1 MAPWR
6 FMETTRTRSKSM
18 NPAQSE
24 RHALCNLLLEV
35 GPDAP
40 TLCAGWTT
48 QDLAAHIIVR
58 ESRPDAAGGILIKP
72 LAAYGEKVRQGVAQ
86 RDWKSLVEAIRNGP
100 PRLSPMRL
108 SFLDR
113 LTNTVEFFVHLEDVR
128 RAQPNW
134 EPRPL
139 LDDLESQLRTSITQG
154 GRLFARKSPCGLIL
168 QIAQGSSIVAKKGEP
183 SVTVTGEVG
192 ELIMFVYGRQN
203 HARVDISGPDDLV
216 QAVRSTSFGV

>member
-1 MAPWR
+1 
-6 FMETTRTRSKSM
+6 M

-40 TLCAGWTT
+40 TLCEGWTT
-48 QDLAAHIIVR
+48 RDLAAHIIVR

-72 LAAYGEKVRQGVAQ
+72 LAAYGEKVRQRVTQ
-86 RDWKSLVEAIRNGP
+86 REWKSLVEAIRNGP

-113 LTNTVEFFVHLEDVR
+113 LTNTVEFFVHLEDVL

-134 EPRPL
+134 APRPL
-139 LDDLESQLRTSITQG
+139 LDGLESQLRTSITQG
-154 GRLFARKSPCGLIL
+154 AKLMARKSPCGLIL
-168 QIAQGSSIVAKKGEP
+168 QIAHSSSIVAKKGEP
-183 SVTVTGEVG
+183 AVTVTGEVG

-203 HARVDISGPDDLV
+203 HARVEITGPSDLI

>member
-1 MAPWR
+1 
-6 FMETTRTRSKSM
+6 M

-24 RHALCNLLLEV
+24 RHSLCNLFLEV

-40 TLCAGWTT
+40 TLCEGWTT
-48 QDLAAHIIVR
+48 RDLAAHIIVR

-72 LAAYGEKVRQGVAQ
+72 LATYGEKVRTGVAQ

-100 PRLSPMRL
+100 PRISPMRL
-108 SFLDR
+108 AFLDR

-134 EPRPL
+134 APRPL

-154 GRLFARKSPCGLIL
+154 GRLFARKSPCGLVL
-168 QIAQGSSIVAKKGEP
+168 QIALGASIVAKKGEP
-183 SVTVTGEVG
+183 AVTVTGEVG
-192 ELIMFVYGRQN
+192 ELIMFVYGRQD
-203 HARVDISGPDDLV
+203 HARVELSGPDDLV
-216 QAVRSTSFGV
+216 QAVRSTAFGV

>member
-1 MAPWR
+1 
-6 FMETTRTRSKSM
+6 M
-18 NPAQSE
+18 NPALSE
-24 RHALCNLLLEV
+24 RHALCNLFLEV

-40 TLCAGWTT
+40 TLCEGWTT
-48 QDLAAHIIVR
+48 RDLAAHIIVR

-72 LAAYGEKVRQGVAQ
+72 LAAYGEKVRKGVAQ

-108 SFLDR
+108 TFLDR

-134 EPRPL
+134 QPRTL

-154 GRLFARKSPCGLIL
+154 GRLFARKSPCGLVL
-168 QIAQGSSIVAKKGEP
+168 QIAHGASVVAKKGEP
-183 SVTVTGEVG
+183 AVTVTGEVG
-192 ELIMFVYGRQN
+192 ELIMFVYGRQD
-203 HARVDISGPDDLV
+203 HARVELSGPDDLV
-216 QAVRSTSFGV
+216 QAVRSTAFGV

>member
-1 MAPWR
+1 
-6 FMETTRTRSKSM
+6 M

-40 TLCAGWTT
+40 TLCEGWTT
-48 QDLAAHIIVR
+48 RDLAAHIIVR

-72 LAAYGEKVRQGVAQ
+72 LAAYGEKVRQRVAQ
-86 RDWKSLVEAIRNGP
+86 RDWKPLVEAIRNGP
-100 PRLSPMRL
+100 PRISPMRL
-108 SFLDR
+108 AFLDR

-134 EPRPL
+134 QPRPL

-154 GRLFARKSPCGLIL
+154 GRLFARKSPCGLVL
-168 QIAQGSSIVAKKGEP
+168 QIAHSASVVAKKGEP
-183 SVTVTGEVG
+183 AVTVTGEVG
-192 ELIMFVYGRQN
+192 ELIMFVYGRQD
-203 HARVDISGPDDLV
+203 HARVELSGPDDLV
-216 QAVRSTSFGV
+216 QAVRSTAFGV

>member
-1 MAPWR
+1 
-6 FMETTRTRSKSM
+6 M

-24 RHALCNLLLEV
+24 RHALCNLFLEV

-40 TLCAGWTT
+40 TLCEDWTT
-48 QDLAAHIIVR
+48 RDLAAHIIVR

-72 LAAYGEKVRQGVAQ
+72 LAAYGEKVRKGVAQ

-108 SFLDR
+108 TFLDR

-134 EPRPL
+134 QPRTL

-154 GRLFARKSPCGLIL
+154 GRLFARKSPCGLKL
-168 QIAQGSSIVAKKGEP
+168 QITHGPLVLAKKGEP
-183 SVTVTGEVG
+183 AVTVTGEVG
-192 ELIMFVYGRQN
+192 ELIMFVYGRQD
-203 HARVDISGPDDLV
+203 HARVELSGPDELV
-216 QAVRSTSFGV
+216 EAVRSTAFGV

>member
-1 MAPWR
+1 
-6 FMETTRTRSKSM
+6 M

-24 RHALCNLLLEV
+24 RHALCNLFLEV

-40 TLCAGWTT
+40 TLCEGWTT
-48 QDLAAHIIVR
+48 RDLAAHIIVR
-58 ESRPDAAGGILIKP
+58 ESRPDAAGGILLKP
-72 LAAYGEKVRQGVAQ
+72 LATYGEKVRKGVAQ

-108 SFLDR
+108 TFLDR

-134 EPRPL
+134 EPRTL
-139 LDDLESQLRTSITQG
+139 LDDLEKQLQTSITQG
-154 GRLFARKSPCGLIL
+154 ARLMARKSPCGLKL
-168 QIAQGSSIVAKKGEP
+168 QITHGPLVLAKKGEP

-192 ELIMFVYGRQN
+192 ELIMFVYGRQA
-203 HARVDISGPDDLV
+203 HSSVELSGPDELV
-216 QAVRSTSFGV
+216 QAVKSTAFVV

>member
-1 MAPWR
+1 
-6 FMETTRTRSKSM
+6 M

-24 RHALCNLLLEV
+24 RHSLCNLFLEV

-40 TLCAGWTT
+40 TLCEGWTT
-48 QDLAAHIIVR
+48 RDLAAHIIVR

-72 LAAYGEKVRQGVAQ
+72 LAAYGEKVRKGVAQ

-100 PRLSPMRL
+100 PRISPMRL
-108 SFLDR
+108 AFLDR

-134 EPRPL
+134 EPRTL

-154 GRLFARKSPCGLIL
+154 GRLFARKSPCGLVL
-168 QIAQGSSIVAKKGEP
+168 QIAHGASIDAKKGEP
-183 SVTVTGEVG
+183 AVTVTGEVG
-192 ELIMFVYGRQN
+192 ELIMFVYGRQD
-203 HARVDISGPDDLV
+203 HARVELSGPDDLV
-216 QAVRSTSFGV
+216 EAVRSTAFGV

>member
-1 MAPWR
+1 
-6 FMETTRTRSKSM
+6 M

-40 TLCAGWTT
+40 TLCKGWSTR
-48 QDLAAHIIVR
+48 DLAAHIIVR

-72 LAAYGEKVRQGVAQ
+72 LAAYGEKVRKGVAQ

-100 PRLSPMRL
+100 PRISPMRL
-108 SFLDR
+108 AFLDR

-134 EPRPL
+134 EPRTL
-139 LDDLESQLRTSITQG
+139 LHDLESQLRTSITQG
-154 GRLFARKSPCGLIL
+154 GRLFARKSPCGLVL
-168 QIAQGSSIVAKKGEP
+168 QITHGASIVAKKGEP
-183 SVTVTGEVG
+183 AVTVTGEVG
-192 ELIMFVYGRQN
+192 ELIMFVYGRQD
-203 HARVDISGPDDLV
+203 HARVELSGPEDLV
-216 QAVRSTSFGV
+216 QAVRSTAFGV

>member
-1 MAPWR
+1 
-6 FMETTRTRSKSM
+6 
-18 NPAQSE
+18 
-24 RHALCNLLLEV
+24 LEV

-40 TLCAGWTT
+40 TLCKGWSTR
-48 QDLAAHIIVR
+48 DLAAHIIVR

-72 LAAYGEKVRQGVAQ
+72 LAAYGEKVRKGVAQ

-100 PRLSPMRL
+100 PRISPMRL
-108 SFLDR
+108 AFLDR

-154 GRLFARKSPCGLIL
+154 GRLFARKSPCGLVL
-168 QIAQGSSIVAKKGEP
+168 QIAHGASIVAKKGEP
-183 SVTVTGEVG
+183 AVTVTGEVG
-192 ELIMFVYGRQN
+192 ELIMFVYGRQD
-203 HARVDISGPDDLV
+203 HARVELSGPEDLV
-216 QAVRSTSFGV
+216 QAVRSTAFGV

>member
-1 MAPWR
+1 
-6 FMETTRTRSKSM
+6 M

-48 QDLAAHIIVR
+48 RDLAAHIIVR

>member
-1 MAPWR
+1 
-6 FMETTRTRSKSM
+6 M

-40 TLCAGWTT
+40 TLCEGWTT
-48 QDLAAHIIVR
+48 RDLAAHIIVR

-86 RDWKSLVEAIRNGP
+86 REWKSLVEAIRNGP

-134 EPRPL
+134 APRPL
-139 LDDLESQLRTSITQG
+139 IDDLESQLRTSITQG
-154 GRLFARKSPCGLIL
+154 AKLMARKSPCGLIL
-168 QIAQGSSIVAKKGEP
+168 QIVQGSSIVAKKGDP
-183 SVTVTGEVG
+183 AVTVTGEVG
-192 ELIMFVYGRQN
+192 ELIMFVYGRQD

>member
-1 MAPWR
+1 
-6 FMETTRTRSKSM
+6 M

-24 RHALCNLLLEV
+24 RHSLCNLFLEV

-40 TLCAGWTT
+40 TLCEGWTT
-48 QDLAAHIIVR
+48 RDLAAHIIVR

-72 LAAYGEKVRQGVAQ
+72 LAAYGEKVRKGVAQ

-108 SFLDR
+108 TFLDR

-134 EPRPL
+134 QPRTL

-154 GRLFARKSPCGLIL
+154 GRLFARKSPCGLKL
-168 QIAQGSSIVAKKGEP
+168 QITHGPLVLAKKGEP

-192 ELIMFVYGRQN
+192 ELIMFVYGRQD
-203 HARVDISGPDDLV
+203 HSSVELSGPDELV
-216 QAVRSTSFGV
+216 QAVKSTAFGV

>member
-1 MAPWR
+1 
-6 FMETTRTRSKSM
+6 M

-24 RHALCNLLLEV
+24 RHTLCNLFLEV

-40 TLCAGWTT
+40 TLCEGWTT
-48 QDLAAHIIVR
+48 RDLAAHIIVR

-72 LAAYGEKVRQGVAQ
+72 LAAYGEKVRKGVAQ
-86 RDWKSLVEAIRNGP
+86 REWKSLVEAIRNGP
-100 PRLSPMRL
+100 PRISPMRL
-108 SFLDR
+108 AFIDR

-134 EPRPL
+134 EPRTL
-139 LDDLESQLRTSITQG
+139 IDDLESQLRTSITQG

-168 QIAQGSSIVAKKGEP
+168 QIIQGSAIVAKKGEP
-183 SVTVTGEVG
+183 AVTVTGEVG
-192 ELIMFVYGRQN
+192 ELIMFVYGRQD
-203 HARVDISGPDDLV
+203 HARVELSGPDELV

>member
-1 MAPWR
+1 
-6 FMETTRTRSKSM
+6 M

-24 RHALCNLLLEV
+24 RHALRNLFLEV

-40 TLCAGWTT
+40 TLCKGWTT
-48 QDLAAHIIVR
+48 RDLAAHIIVR

-72 LAAYGEKVRQGVAQ
+72 LAAYGEKVRKGVAQ

-100 PRLSPMRL
+100 PRISPMRL
-108 SFLDR
+108 AFLDR

-134 EPRPL
+134 EPRTL

-154 GRLFARKSPCGLIL
+154 GRLFARKSPCGLVL
-168 QIAQGSSIVAKKGEP
+168 QIAHGASIVAKKGEP
-183 SVTVTGEVG
+183 AVTVTGEVG
-192 ELIMFVYGRQN
+192 ELIMFVYGRQD
-203 HARVDISGPDDLV
+203 HARVELSGPDDLV
-216 QAVRSTSFGV
+216 QAVRSTAFGV

>member
-1 MAPWR
+1 
-6 FMETTRTRSKSM
+6 M

-24 RHALCNLLLEV
+24 RHSLCNLFLEV

-40 TLCAGWTT
+40 TLCEGWTT
-48 QDLAAHIIVR
+48 RDLAAHIIVR

-72 LAAYGEKVRQGVAQ
+72 LAAYGEKVRKGVAQ

-100 PRLSPMRL
+100 PRISPMRL
-108 SFLDR
+108 AFLDR

-134 EPRPL
+134 APRPL

-154 GRLFARKSPCGLIL
+154 GRLFARKSPCGLVL
-168 QIAQGSSIVAKKGEP
+168 QIALGASIVAKKGEP
-183 SVTVTGEVG
+183 AVTVTGEVG
-192 ELIMFVYGRQN
+192 ELIMFVYGRQD
-203 HARVDISGPDDLV
+203 HARVELSGPDDLV
-216 QAVRSTSFGV
+216 QAVRSTAFGV

>member
-1 MAPWR
+1 
-6 FMETTRTRSKSM
+6 M

-24 RHALCNLLLEV
+24 RHSLCNLFLEV

-40 TLCAGWTT
+40 TLCEGWTT
-48 QDLAAHIIVR
+48 RDLAAHIIVR

-72 LAAYGEKVRQGVAQ
+72 LAAYGEKVRKGVAQ

-108 SFLDR
+108 TFLDR

-134 EPRPL
+134 EPRTL

-154 GRLFARKSPCGLIL
+154 GRLFARKSPCGLVL
-168 QIAQGSSIVAKKGEP
+168 QITHGASIVAKKGEP
-183 SVTVTGEVG
+183 AVTVTGEVG
-192 ELIMFVYGRQN
+192 ELIMFVYGRQD
-203 HARVDISGPDDLV
+203 HARVELSGPEDLV
-216 QAVRSTSFGV
+216 QAVRSTAFGV